1 MVLDHV
7 LKKRTEQRD
16 RHMEKFHKAS
26 MTNEKESQATATV
39 PVPSEIVSRHG
50 TLSLQL
56 SSANIPSLPEAML
69 QAIVRKSEELLNRE
83 GAITPAPG
91 NNNAYMVASQTT
103 TKPHFVQL
111 KENGKVICDGC
122 PSFTSAKLC
131 AHVVAASKKAGV
143 LEKYIKWLSKN
154 GPKTMNLTSYITY
167 DSNKDTGKKKC
178 QASTVRRKGNRSS
191 RVPPV
196 TNVMDRPFNV
206 TSSTS
211 PSNEPRQQQNL
222 LQPSAV
228 PVLPHQMV
236 ETLYSVATLPQQAAQ
251 AQHSTPRSTQPA
263 WQAQYSPSSVQQQA
277 VQANYPAPTLPQ
289 QAVQA
294 HYPAPTL
301 PQISLPTST
310 TTNFNQATR
319 PTFVHPTAIERSI

>member
-1 MVLDHV
+1 MIKRAVKFKENEISDFVREMSVMVQQQKDDIESAIFNKGPYELAKPFRNFYV
-7 LKKRTEQRD
+7 SETEWFKKRTEQRD

-56 SSANIPSLPEAML
+56 SSANIPSLPEATL
-69 QAIVRKSEELLNRE
+69 QVIVRKSEELLNRE

-91 NNNAYMVASQTT
+91 NNNGYMVASQTT

-131 AHVVAASKKAGV
+131 AHVVAASEKAGV

-196 TNVMDRPFNV
+196 TNVVD
-206 TSSTS
+206 SST
-211 PSNEPRQQQNL
+211 
-222 LQPSAV
+222 
-228 PVLPHQMV
+228 
-236 ETLYSVATLPQQAAQ
+236 
-251 AQHSTPRSTQPA
+251 
-263 WQAQYSPSSVQQQA
+263 
-277 VQANYPAPTLPQ
+277 
-289 QAVQA
+289 
-294 HYPAPTL
+294 
-301 PQISLPTST
+301 
-310 TTNFNQATR
+310 
-319 PTFVHPTAIERSI
+319 